1 MNQSESV
8 LVAKRQNSKSNAR
21 ERGSTL
27 VEFALVIT
35 ILLTLMFAI
44 IDFSRAMYAYHFVSN
59 AAREATRYAS
69 VRGSACNTWAS
80 ACPAANT
87 DITSY
92 VQSIVSSGIY
102 VSSVTTGTPP
112 STAGALGV
120 STTWP
125 ATTGSGVTCLTGSQ
139 TKVNYPGC
147 IVTVKVQ
154 YNYGF
159 SLPYLTSLSKMNMT
173 STSQFVISQ

>member
-1 MNQSESV
+1 MNHSESI
-8 LVAKRQNSKSNAR
+8 LIARRQNSKSSAR

-27 VEFALVIT
+27 VEFAVVIT
-35 ILLTLMFAI
+35 VLLTLMFGV

-87 DITSY
+87 DVTSY

-112 STAGALGV
+112 NTAGALGV
-120 STTWP
+120 TTTWL
-125 ATTGSGVTCLTGSQ
+125 ATTGSGATCLTSSQ
-139 TKVNYPGC
+139 TKINYPGC
-147 IVTVKVQ
+147 VVTVKVQ

-159 SLPYLTSLSKMNMT
+159 SLPYLTSLSKMNMA

>member
-1 MNQSESV
+1 MNRSESA
-8 LVAKRQNSKSNAR
+8 LVARSQNSKSSAR
-21 ERGSTL
+21 ERGTAL
-27 VEFALVIT
+27 VEFAVVIT
-35 ILLTLMFAI
+35 ILLTLMFGI

-69 VRGSACNTWAS
+69 VRGSACTTWAS
-80 ACPAANT
+80 ACPAADT

-92 VQSIVSSGIY
+92 VQSIVPSGIY

-120 STTWP
+120 TTTWP
-125 ATTGSGVTCLTGSQ
+125 ATTGSGVTCLTASQ
-139 TKVNYPGC
+139 TKIKFPGC
-147 IVTVKVQ
+147 VVTVKVQ

-173 STSQFVISQ
+173 STSRFVISQ